1 LCKKVGSSVQEVTM
15 GREIRRVPA
24 DWQHPTLPPRPM
36 SETQR
41 FAQEHVLRLGL
52 LKSEDLKPEVRYKA
66 QMEGPVEDAI
76 ADYESEKETKK
87 ALWDKR
93 ELEYV
98 DDDIYDKST
107 FEEYFEEW
115 NGEAPDPDHY
125 MPSWTEE
132 QKTHLMMYQNTSEG
146 TPLSPA
152 FETPEELARWLADN
166 NASAFGNEGATYEQ
180 WLGMCKSGWA
190 PSAVVEN
197 GVIKSGV
204 AALNSG
210 DAE

>member
-24 DWQHPTLPPRPM
+24 DWQHPKWINPHRG
-36 SETQR
+36 EE
-41 FAQEHVLRLGL
+41 F
-52 LKSEDLKPEVRYKA
+52 KA
-66 QMEGPVEDAI
+66 QLEGPIEDAI
-76 ADYESEKETKK
+76 EYFEGEMAEQK

-93 ELEYV
+93 ACTHV
-98 DDDIYDKST
+98 DDDIYENST
-107 FEEYFEEW
+107 FEEYFEE
-115 NGEAPDPDHY
+115 NYGGPPDPDDY

-132 QKTHLMMYQNTSEG
+132 EKTHIMMYQNTSEG

-166 NASAFGNEGATYEQ
+166 NASAFGYEGATYEQ
-180 WLGMCKSGWA
+180 WLGMCRSGWA
-190 PSAVVEN
+190 PSAVMTN
-197 GVIKSGV
+197 GVLESGV

-210 DAE
+210 DEG

>member
-1 LCKKVGSSVQEVTM
+1 M

-24 DWQHPTLPPRPM
+24 DWQHPQLPPRPM
-36 SETQR
+36 SEHQR
-41 FAQEHVLRLGL
+41 FAREHVLRLGL
-52 LKSEDLKPEVRYKA
+52 LTSEEVEPEVRYKS
-66 QMEGPVEDAI
+66 QLEGPIEDAI
-76 ADYESEKETKK
+76 ADWEAEKVEQK
-87 ALWDKR
+87 ALWDQRKC
-93 ELEYV
+93 EYV

-107 FEEYFEEW
+107 FEEYFDE
-115 NGEAPDPDHY
+115 NYGEAPDQDLY

-146 TPLSPA
+146 TPISPA

-166 NASAFGNEGATYEQ
+166 NASAFGSDGATYEQ

-190 PSAVVEN
+190 PSAILSN
-197 GVIKSGV
+197 GVLQSGV

-210 DAE
+210 DAEE